1 MLLTRPE
8 SGPTRTSTSMSMIVG
23 GGRNRIA
30 RLSSP
35 RPIGWWAP
43 LRSARLSRLHSALA
57 PPVGPGAP
65 GGCDLGPQ
73 ADGRCRARVVRHGDR
88 HRALVSELYAVGWR
102 VRARP
107 QQWVWSVFPSLGR
120 RFAWRAAMRLCGVRR
135 RRTVAGL
142 WHAGCR
148 RRRRPGR
155 GGPGPTGWPR
165 SSRRIDRTDVR
176 AADRGPGVPTLR
188 EWPSVAVRPGALDA
202 GLPGGRL
209 LGLRAGAADVVS
221 DGAGGALRGSG

>member
-107 QQWVWSVFPSLGR
+107 QQWVWSVLPSLGR
-120 RFAWRAAMRLCGVRR
+120 RFAWRAAMRLCGYAACDGGGRWRVYGTR
-135 RRTVAGL
+135 VAAVGDGPVEVVL
-142 WHAGCR
+142 GQPA
-148 RRRRPGR
+148 GR
-155 GGPGPTGWPR
+155 GAPDASTGLTSEQQIEAPACPR
-165 SSRRIDRTDVR
+165 CENGHLWRFDRERSTRDCQ
-176 AADRGPGVPTLR
+176 
-188 EWPSVAVRPGALDA
+188 
-202 GLPGGRL
+202 
-209 LGLRAGAADVVS
+209 ADVC
-221 DGAGGALRGSG
+221 